1 MNEADS
7 KRSLRVIIIGLIG
20 NVSLAALKMAAGV
33 FGHSQ
38 TMIADSVNHIGD
50 TISDIMLL
58 IGHKFWTAP
67 PDDTHP
73 HGHRRIETFIAII
86 VGVLI
91 ALTGIFIGY
100 NAIITFR
107 EPQGAKPE
115 LIALY
120 AAIFSMIIKELLHR
134 YTIKHGKSLRS
145 PALIAKAADHR
156 ADAVEAI
163 PAALAVAGAIFI
175 PQWGFLDHVGALI
188 VSVFIIQMSI
198 KVIVPS
204 FNELTDKGAPP
215 QTLASIEDLCMK
227 VDGVKSFHKLRTRH
241 LGSMLAVEIHI
252 QLDGDLT
259 VREGHVISGKVKNCL
274 LNSDLDIIDVV
285 IHIEPDK

>member
-1 MNEADS
+1 MTETEA
-7 KRSLRVIIIGLIG
+7 KRSLKVIIIGFIG
-20 NVSLAALKMAAGV
+20 NVFLAALKMAAGI

-50 TISDIMLL
+50 TASDIMLI

-91 ALTGIFIGY
+91 ALTGVFIGY

-107 EPQGAKPE
+107 EPDNTKPQ

-120 AAIFSMIIKELLHR
+120 AALFSMVIKELLHR

-156 ADAVEAI
+156 ADAVEAV

-175 PQWGFLDHVGALI
+175 PQWGFLDHVGALV
-188 VSVFIIQMSI
+188 VSIFIIQMAI
-198 KVIVPS
+198 KVIIPS
-204 FNELTDKGAPP
+204 FNELTDKGAMPE
-215 QTLASIEDLCMK
+215 TLSEIEDVVMTIE
-227 VDGVKSFHKLRTRH
+227 GVKSFHKLRTRH

-252 QLDGDLT
+252 QVDGGMSVHD
-259 VREGHVISGKVKNCL
+259 GHIIAGKVKNEL
-274 LNSDLDIIDVV
+274 LNSNLDIIDVT
-285 IHIEPDK
+285 IHLEPDK

>member
-1 MNEADS
+1 MNAQDN
-7 KRSLRVIIIGLIG
+7 KKSLRVIITGLIG
-20 NVSLAALKMAAGV
+20 NVFLASLKMAAGI

-50 TISDIMLL
+50 TASDIMLI

-91 ALTGIFIGY
+91 AFTGIFIGY
-100 NAIITFR
+100 NAVITFR
-107 EPQGAKPE
+107 QPDDVKPE

-120 AAIFSMIIKELLHR
+120 AALFSMVVKELLHR
-134 YTIKHGKSLRS
+134 YTVKHGRSLRS

-156 ADAVEAI
+156 ADAVEAV

-175 PQWGFLDHVGALI
+175 PEWAFLDHVGALI

-198 KVIVPS
+198 KVIVPA
-204 FNELTDKGAPP
+204 FNELTDKGAAPE
-215 QTLASIEDLCMK
+215 TLASIEDICMD
-227 VDGVKSFHKLRTRH
+227 VEGVKSFHKLRTRH

-252 QLDGDLT
+252 QIDGDLT
-259 VREGHVISGKVKNCL
+259 VREGHIISGKVKNCL
-274 LNSDLDIIDVV
+274 LNSGLDIIDVV
-285 IHIEPDK
+285 IHIEPEN